1 MNNMASNICT
11 PCGWTSVL
19 VSCLSFGSFAVP
31 IKSKRARECNVD
43 PLVFQSYKTFI
54 CFISS
59 FLTLP
64 LFNQEFYFTP
74 WGIISGLFWVP
85 AGVAAI
91 YAVQNAGLAVSQGI
105 WSSVIVIVSF
115 AWGIGFFHEQVRS
128 RGMAAFA
135 VLVMILGLWGMS
147 FFSSPEGIEDTQ
159 DVTSEQGIDSSVHF
173 SAMDED
179 NSTIDLTGTGI
190 GTEHEIGN
198 ETSISSTSLGYEGVN
213 AADEFFD
220 KDPSLENYHHSSI
233 IKRRLGI
240 SAAIFNGVWGGS
252 IMVSKSQTNRNSTD
266 LLLIKLSCMEIEIS

>member
-1 MNNMASNICT
+1 MASNICT

-19 VSCLSFGSFAVP
+19 ISCLSFGSFAVP

-64 LFNQEFYFTP
+64 LFKQEFYFTP

-115 AWGIGFFHEQVRS
+115 VWGIGFFHEQVRS

-159 DVTSEQGIDSSVHF
+159 DETSEQGIDSDHF

-179 NSTIDLTGTGI
+179 NITIDLTGTGT
-190 GTEHEIGN
+190 GHEIGN
-198 ETSISSTSLGYEGVN
+198 EITTSSTSLGYEGVDI
-213 AADEFFD
+213 ADEFFD
-220 KDPSLENYHHSSI
+220 EDPSLENYHHSSI

-252 IMVSKSQTNRNSTD
+252 IMVSKSQINCNDTD
-266 LLLIKLSCMEIEIS
+266 VLLIKLSCMEIEITCI

>member
-1 MNNMASNICT
+1 MNNMASDICT

-19 VSCLSFGSFAVP
+19 ISCLSFGSFAVP

-43 PLVFQSYKTFI
+43 PLVFQSYKTFV
-54 CFISS
+54 CLISS

-64 LFNQEFYFTP
+64 LFNKEFYFTP

-147 FFSSPEGIEDTQ
+147 FFSEEIEDTQ
-159 DVTSEQGIDSSVHF
+159 DKTSEQGIDSSVHS
-173 SAMDED
+173 SATDED
-179 NSTIDLTGTGI
+179 NSTIDLTGTGT
-190 GTEHEIGN
+190 GTFHEIGN
-198 ETSISSTSLGYEGVN
+198 ETTTSSLGYEGVD

-220 KDPSLENYHHSSI
+220 EYPSLENYHHSSI

-252 IMVSKSQTNRNSTD
+252 IMVSKSQINCNGTDFIFIKSCLAWKHGNRN
-266 LLLIKLSCMEIEIS
+266 